1 MVQNQP
7 MWVTYSGRRA
17 KRKSPIG
24 QLSSG
29 VQRRLGFLGG
39 DGAVKGQK
47 LPILG
52 LKPVSR
58 RDVRVHVAT

>member
-1 MVQNQP
+1 MVQNRP

-17 KRKSPIG
+17 KRRSPIG
-24 QLSSG
+24 PVSSG
-29 VQRRLGFLGG
+29 VQGRLGFRGG

-47 LPILG
+47 WHILG